1 VLDHNPSLYHY
12 IQYFLDNIIDMTDI
26 IHTDVEIP
34 ARQHRICFVEV
45 TVKDFVGQLHGLD
58 LPNMPWVINVDEV
71 GEFVEE
77 LWAKI
82 VTHLSRGVNFT
93 SNSTGEIGCS
103 WMDDHPSIDDIYL
116 YATIANSVG
125 HRPVE
130 WSRNMEISRLRSLA
144 NKNLKLNIFKFST
157 HVNCKGYFTKVQK
170 VLLNPAET
178 DRAGAAS
185 INIHNAMKIK
195 LRELHGEHYNSSDI
209 NWGIWATYILQKP
222 ADRHEDL
229 VSFGPPV
236 ELISLFSPTSVPAQ
250 VTLSNL
256 HHTNQ
261 VGLDMV
267 EALLLEMPR
276 IRSTIQE
283 LSTRFEAH
291 ERILRIYERQFS
303 ITTRIT
309 SDIVE
314 TRASRDIFSQIV
326 NEEDVE
332 HMIVDENM

>member
-116 YATIANSVG
+116 YATIANSFV
-125 HRPVE
+125 VLC
-130 WSRNMEISRLRSLA
+130 WSEGN
-144 NKNLKLNIFKFST
+144 
-157 HVNCKGYFTKVQK
+157 
-170 VLLNPAET
+170 VL
-178 DRAGAAS
+178 
-185 INIHNAMKIK
+185 
-195 LRELHGEHYNSSDI
+195 
-209 NWGIWATYILQKP
+209 
-222 ADRHEDL
+222 
-229 VSFGPPV
+229 
-236 ELISLFSPTSVPAQ
+236 
-250 VTLSNL
+250 
-256 HHTNQ
+256 
-261 VGLDMV
+261 
-267 EALLLEMPR
+267 
-276 IRSTIQE
+276 
-283 LSTRFEAH
+283 
-291 ERILRIYERQFS
+291 
-303 ITTRIT
+303 IT
-309 SDIVE
+309 SDDLDLF
-314 TRASRDIFSQIV
+314 R
-326 NEEDVE
+326 
-332 HMIVDENM
+332 

>member
-1 VLDHNPSLYHY
+1 
-12 IQYFLDNIIDMTDI
+12 MTDI

-144 NKNLKLNIFKFST
+144 NKNLKLNIFKIST
-157 HVNCKGYFTKVQK
+157 TCELSRILQ
-170 VLLNPAET
+170 LLNPSES
-178 DRAGAAS
+178 DRAGGAS
-185 INIHNAMKIK
+185 INTHKAMKDK
-195 LRELHGEHYNSSDI
+195 LL
-209 NWGIWATYILQKP
+209 
-222 ADRHEDL
+222 
-229 VSFGPPV
+229 
-236 ELISLFSPTSVPAQ
+236 
-250 VTLSNL
+250 
-256 HHTNQ
+256 
-261 VGLDMV
+261 
-267 EALLLEMPR
+267 
-276 IRSTIQE
+276 
-283 LSTRFEAH
+283 
-291 ERILRIYERQFS
+291 
-303 ITTRIT
+303 
-309 SDIVE
+309 
-314 TRASRDIFSQIV
+314 
-326 NEEDVE
+326 
-332 HMIVDENM
+332 